1 MWTLGG
7 LEACLIWSC
16 IDVIVVR
23 VKVSRGFEPYSPMG
37 IDSADTN
44 QPSNGEI
51 CMDKS
56 HLLPINP
63 ARQ

>member
-1 MWTLGG
+1 MVMWTLG
-7 LEACLIWSC
+7 
-16 IDVIVVR
+16 
-23 VKVSRGFEPYSPMG
+23 G

-51 CMDKS
+51 YMDKS
-56 HLLPINP
+56 LLLPNNP